1 MVIAGNVTELVSDAL
16 TVSRLKYDCV
26 AAVGDLCPV
35 CISAQGR
42 RCFRCCAVTV
52 DTENRFQSRGCRTH
66 ANFNLTVKVPRRLFY
81 APSPRLFFCSLRID
95 RRERRMKESSSPLSL
110 PRYCDTACDDLAAVG
125 DTHSLSLSLLLSRG
139 AKRSWLCKTS
149 RRCVSVG
156 RAHRILP
163 LQWFTTLYRPR
174 SHVETTPATRYT
186 LFCVP

>member
-1 MVIAGNVTELVSDAL
+1 MIYAPFVFPRKAEDVFGVAPSPLTRKIAS
-16 TVSRLKYDCV
+16 SH
-26 AAVGDLCPV
+26 
-35 CISAQGR
+35 
-42 RCFRCCAVTV
+42 V
-52 DTENRFQSRGCRTH
+52 DIVP

>member
-1 MVIAGNVTELVSDAL
+1 MIIAGNVAELVSNAL

-35 CISAQGR
+35 CISAQDG
-42 RCFRCCAVTV
+42 RCFRCCVANVTS
-52 DTENRFQSRGCRTH
+52 TSYRRT
-66 ANFNLTVKVPRRLFY
+66 LTQPRRSFY
-81 APSPRLFFCSLRID
+81 APSPHRFLQPAD
-95 RRERRMKESSSPLSL
+95 RSTRTKDERKLVKKLSL
-110 PRYCDTACDDLAAVG
+110 SRYSDTTRDDLAALG
-125 DTHSLSLSLLLSRG
+125 THSLSFFRG

-156 RAHRILP
+156 RARRILP